1 MKLQFE
7 YQQQPYLI
15 DIDRNDQI
23 YSIKVG
29 DRTYTAEVLTAN
41 EHFLRLKIDNKSHR
55 IHFAEDDE
63 LFISVNG
70 RGYIL
75 EKSAKQQK
83 RGTGVKVSSAQDL
96 TAPMPGKVL
105 KVLVGNGEQ
114 VEEGQALLILEA
126 MKMEYT
132 IKALQTGKVIALSL
146 QEGDQV
152 DRGQVL
158 LDIEPVG

>member
-55 IHFAEDDE
+55 VYFAEDDE

-70 RGYIL
+70 RDYIL